1 MINLSQG
8 RPYRKSNRKK
18 SDVFAL
24 GIMTLELIF
33 KVNMS
38 DVFAYTQFEMFLGPI
53 LEKLKTI
60 KAEFGEALSNIIL
73 GMIELDEDS
82 RLDFEGLLDMIA
94 QARGVTQSSRRG
106 SVANNVSNISDNS
119 NICRTPTNHKSPRH
133 RKSSVAINNN
143 CSPFKVGCFSDNIRT
158 P

>member
-33 KVNMS
+33 KVNLS
-38 DVFAYTQFEMFLGPI
+38 DVFAYTQFEMLLGPI

-60 KAEFGEALSNIIL
+60 KLEFVEALSNIIM
-73 GMIELDEDS
+73 GMIELDEES
-82 RLDFEGLLDMIA
+82 RLDFDELL
-94 QARGVTQSSRRG
+94 
-106 SVANNVSNISDNS
+106 
-119 NICRTPTNHKSPRH
+119 
-133 RKSSVAINNN
+133 
-143 CSPFKVGCFSDNIRT
+143 
-158 P
+158 

>member
-73 GMIELDEDS
+73 G
-82 RLDFEGLLDMIA
+82 LLDMIA